1 MDGATLPSGLSKSTG
16 KTVNTAEYYR
26 FLEYRAG
33 FEAAVDLWRKLE
45 TSSPL
50 SIPRGMSCHIVMY
63 DTGQPITAGAVINAF
78 ANCQEQLPA
87 WLKRRSGRL
96 VNFSKCETYAELAT
110 CMQCVAGGIALN
122 PQAYL
127 EDLEVPE
134 EPLLH

>member
-1 MDGATLPSGLSKSTG
+1 MDGATLPSGPSKSTG

-50 SIPRGMSCHIVMY
+50 SIPHVMSRHIVMY
-63 DTGQPITAGAVINAF
+63 DSGQPITAGAVISAF
-78 ANCQEQLPA
+78 ENCQEQLPA
-87 WLKRRSGRL
+87 WLKCRSGRL
-96 VNFSKCETYAELAT
+96 VNFGKCETYAELAT

-122 PQAYL
+122 LRGYL

-134 EPLLH
+134 EELLH